1 VNSSFLSKLVLTDK
15 TVHFNELKVKHYKTI
30 LKSILGDDID
40 YEIAITNINN
50 IIKCI
55 SDLTINE
62 IRELN
67 FLDYFLLLFEIR
79 CTSISSFIVAE
90 TTDDV
95 ATKIDIN
102 VLKFIEHVKKIDIN
116 SLLLADNV
124 NNFTIHY
131 RLPTLKEI
139 STIDINNIESLY
151 SIFVKTITF
160 KNIDI
165 HFTNLSFIETIQIL
179 EKLPANITSSITKRA
194 QHIIT
199 TFNRI
204 NLISHIPGIGDRQL
218 FFNLNIRNLENL
230 LKLLFGE
237 PLLSLYEN
245 IFSLSKIG
253 NISPNYIEE
262 CTPGEYHLFVKR
274 LELSQQTNNSNDSL
288 PQDDGVDPFEDE
300 YMPEITSRSEFT
312 P

>member
-1 VNSSFLSKLVLTDK
+1 LS
-15 TVHFNELKVKHYKTI
+15 
-30 LKSILGDDID
+30 
-40 YEIAITNINN
+40 
-50 IIKCI
+50 
-55 SDLTINE
+55 
-62 IRELN
+62 
-67 FLDYFLLLFEIR
+67 
-79 CTSISSFIVAE
+79 
-90 TTDDV
+90 
-95 ATKIDIN
+95 
-102 VLKFIEHVKKIDIN
+102 
-116 SLLLADNV
+116 
-124 NNFTIHY
+124 
-131 RLPTLKEI
+131 
-139 STIDINNIESLY
+139 
-151 SIFVKTITF
+151 
-160 KNIDI
+160 
-165 HFTNLSFIETIQIL
+165 IETLI
-179 EKLPANITSSITKRA
+179 
-194 QHIIT
+194 HIIT

>member
-1 VNSSFLSKLVLTDK
+1 MNSSFLSKLVLTDK

-139 STIDINNIESLY
+139 STIDI
-151 SIFVKTITF
+151 IFCSSVRLLLF
-160 KNIDI
+160 
-165 HFTNLSFIETIQIL
+165 
-179 EKLPANITSSITKRA
+179 ITSCIA
-194 QHIIT
+194 
-199 TFNRI
+199 
-204 NLISHIPGIGDRQL
+204 
-218 FFNLNIRNLENL
+218 
-230 LKLLFGE
+230 
-237 PLLSLYEN
+237 
-245 IFSLSKIG
+245 
-253 NISPNYIEE
+253 
-262 CTPGEYHLFVKR
+262 
-274 LELSQQTNNSNDSL
+274 
-288 PQDDGVDPFEDE
+288 
-300 YMPEITSRSEFT
+300 
-312 P
+312 